1 MYSDSDG
8 SLRQRASR
16 HDTFMGVAQLF
27 GRRSSCPRA
36 SVGCVATLEGRII
49 ASGYVGAPS
58 GQPHCID
65 VGCELEGGHCVRT
78 IHAEANL
85 VAWAA
90 RVGTPLLGSTVWCTH
105 SPCHRCAQLL
115 ANAGI
120 SQVVWA
126 IRYDPHTLHYLNGL
140 GVKTAQIDRYEP

>member
-1 MYSDSDG
+1 MS
-8 SLRQRASR
+8 
-16 HDTFMGVAQLF
+16 VAYLF

-36 SVGCVATLEGRII
+36 DVGCVATLEGRIV

-58 GQPHCID
+58 GQPHCFE
-65 VGCELEGGHCVRT
+65 VGCQMENGHCVRT

-90 RVGTPLLGSTVWCTH
+90 RTGTSLAGARVWCTH
-105 SPCHRCAQLL
+105 SPCTRCAQLL

-120 SQVVWA
+120 KCLYWHHG
-126 IRYDPHTLHYLNGL
+126 YDQFALEYLRKL
-140 GVKTAQIDRYEP
+140 GVEDKKMLIPGVYP